1 MTTSIIITTTKTKIE
16 TRRNLEL
23 QKVKACPPKHS
34 VWMELGLNLEDDDF
48 TDTRRSV
55 QKQAADDAYV
65 PKQAH
70 FEASV

>member
-23 QKVKACPPKHS
+23 QKVKACPPKYS

>member
-1 MTTSIIITTTKTKIE
+1 MSSRKSKP
-16 TRRNLEL
+16 
-23 QKVKACPPKHS
+23 VPPKYF